1 MEVPVIEGRFRLHL
15 NSHQNP
21 SFFIY
26 NPRLKTFPEAPLRKI
41 ILILSLILAGIILA
55 ACASDTD
62 APAQAVENYLN
73 ALVNKESDRLPTL
86 VCGEWEEDALIELDS
101 FQAVTA
107 RLENVACSQTGADG
121 ETALVLCTGNIVATY
136 NNEDQKLDLSTR
148 TYQVI
153 EQGGDWLV
161 CGTR

>member
-1 MEVPVIEGRFRLHL
+1 M
-15 NSHQNP
+15 
-21 SFFIY
+21 
-26 NPRLKTFPEAPLRKI
+26 RKP
-41 ILILSLILAGIILA
+41 ILILSIILAAIILA
-55 ACASDTD
+55 ACATKTD
-62 APAQAVENYLN
+62 APAQAVQNYLN
-73 ALVNKESDRLPTL
+73 ALVDKEADKLPTL
-86 VCGEWEEDALIELDS
+86 VCGDWEEDALIELDS

-121 ETALVLCTGNIVATY
+121 DTALVLCTGTIVATY
-136 NNEDQKLDLSTR
+136 NDEDQQLDLSTR